1 MSMNDHAKL
10 YQQKLGYN
18 RNMGPYQS
26 LSLPWWVRTPQ
37 EVYGPRHGCELEP
50 LICGEHVFRRLEQD
64 IRDARRCI
72 DIISWGFD
80 PGMVLVR
87 GAAAQAG
94 QRVGDLLQEIASR
107 EHHPV
112 KVRIVVWHDDVVAQL
127 LMKNVPGYYGLQFPA
142 IGCCRTGYY
151 SEDHQYYNAEWFD
164 KACSNGLTNIEFR
177 VRKVPVSF
185 LRQSLSGEAS
195 PGSAAAF
202 AGKVYATHHQKM
214 ILIDYVDPPKAVGYV
229 MGHNFVTD
237 FWDTEAHLFRD
248 PRRERFHKADPS
260 KAWRQGPNIA
270 SSTGAY
276 VPGYQPTGDEI
287 DRKQR
292 AVQAYL
298 DRDSW
303 VAKPYQDVSC
313 RLRGPVLWDLN
324 HNFCQAWTES
334 ERPESLLAEL
344 APLVAPGV
352 TLAQTISQAVVQRI
366 AARPEP
372 DFFQGRS
379 TMPASLFK
387 LARGQHSVQLLRTQP
402 LHGEKTIKECYANLT
417 RQMQHYI
424 FIQNQYIQ
432 YEPWAEH
439 LKECVQRLR
448 DAGYLKPIYVFIL
461 TSTPESDGMDQPT
474 YDVASKVGQSETMVV
489 EHNEALER
497 AKKGKAARPA
507 APEEL
512 AKSGIN
518 VVMGSLWTCAR
529 PPKVGGLG
537 ADEYEEIYIHAK
549 VAIVDDAAFTMG
561 SANLNLRS
569 MALDSELNVLSEAMD
584 VAYKLR
590 CDLFRQCTGQ
600 TGPEQFSNMALTFKS
615 WQDTMQEN
623 SSRKSQG
630 KVLEGQ
636 VLRFHVDRKPG
647 KPVV

>member
-1 MSMNDHAKL
+1 MSMNDNAKL

-18 RNMGPYQS
+18 RNIGPYQS

-50 LICGEHVFRRLEQD
+50 LICGEQVFLRVEQD
-64 IRDARRCI
+64 IRNARHCV

-94 QRVGDLLQEIASR
+94 QRVGDLLQEIAKR
-107 EHHPV
+107 ENHPV
-112 KVRIVVWHDDVVAQL
+112 KVRIVIWHDDVAAQL

-164 KACSNGLTNIEFR
+164 KACSNGLPNIEFR

-185 LRQSLSGEAS
+185 LKQSLSGEFS
-195 PGSAAAF
+195 PGGAAAF

-248 PRRERFHKADPS
+248 PRRERFHKSDPS
-260 KAWRQGPNIA
+260 KAWTQGPNIA
-270 SSTGAY
+270 SDAGPY
-276 VPGYQPTGDEI
+276 IPGYQPTADEI
-287 DRKQR
+287 LRKQR

-334 ERPESLLAEL
+334 GRPKSLLAEL
-344 APLVAPGV
+344 TPLIMPGV
-352 TLAQTISQAVVQRI
+352 TLAREISDAVVLWGSSRN
-366 AARPEP
+366 EP
-372 DFFQGRS
+372 DFVDARN
-379 TMPASLFK
+379 MMHWSLFK
-387 LARGQHSVQLLRTQP
+387 LARGHHSVQLLRTQP
-402 LHGEKTIKECYANLT
+402 LHGEKAIKECYANLT
-417 RQMQHYI
+417 RQLQHYI

-432 YEPWAEH
+432 YGPWSEH

-448 DAGYLKPIYVFIL
+448 AGGYLKPVYVFIL
-461 TSTPESDGMDQPT
+461 TSTPESDGMDLPT
-474 YDVASKVGQSETMVV
+474 YEAASKLGQSETMVV

-497 AKKGKAARPA
+497 AKKGQAARPA
-507 APEEL
+507 TPKDL
-512 AKSGIN
+512 AESGIN
-518 VVMGSLWTCAR
+518 VVMGSLWSCAA
-529 PPKVGGLG
+529 PPKVGVLR

-569 MALDSELNVLSEAMD
+569 MVLDSELNVLSEAMD
-584 VAYKLR
+584 IAYKLR
-590 CDLFRQCTGQ
+590 CDLFCQCTGD
-600 TGPEQFSNMALTFKS
+600 TGPGQFANMATTFNVWRTVMDK
-615 WQDTMQEN
+615 N
-623 SSRKSQG
+623 SDRKLRGES
-630 KVLEGQ
+630 LEGQ
-636 VLRFHVDRKPG
+636 LLKFHVDRKPG
-647 KPVV
+647 EPVV